1 MRHDKLGLQ
10 LELLLL
16 LTENRQWTV
25 DMICDHLDI
34 QKRNLYY
41 YLDFFKS
48 ANFGVQKRGG
58 YYYISRQ
65 SPFISRLCD
74 VVNFT
79 DSEAITLRHVL
90 DGADGNDLQVRSI
103 KKKLERFFDF
113 DIMEESRYNRH
124 QALMVRRI
132 YDAIYKERKI
142 IIRDYSSPN
151 SGSVTDRIV
160 EPFLLFNGSHDL
172 RAYELSSGV
181 NKTFRISRM
190 GDVEV
195 LEEEWGNKAKHRQMF
210 TDIFN
215 FSGEQPVTVKIL
227 LDQLSYNVL
236 IEEYPRAE
244 RFTHN
249 EIDDKHWLFTPSVC
263 SMLGIGRFVL
273 GLYDH
278 VKIIDSPELETYVHK
293 KLEEFVAK
301 DNSK

>member
-103 KKKLERFFDF
+103 KKKIERFFDF

-195 LEEEWGNKAKHRQMF
+195 LEEEWSNKAKHRQMF

-215 FSGEQPVTVKIL
+215 FSGEQPVTVNIL

-244 RFTHN
+244 RYTRN

-273 GLYDH
+273 GLFDH
-278 VKIIDSPELETYVHK
+278 VKIIDSPELEAYVHK
-293 KLEEFVAK
+293 KLMEFVAK

>member
-25 DMICDHLDI
+25 DMICEHLNI

-65 SPFISRLCD
+65 SPFVSKLCD

-79 DSEAITLRHVL
+79 DAEAVTLRHVL

-113 DIMEESRYNRH
+113 DIIEESRYNKH
-124 QALMVRRI
+124 QAIMVRRI

-142 IIRDYSSPN
+142 IIRNYSSPN
-151 SGSVTDRIV
+151 SSSVTDRQV

-195 LEEEWGNKAKHRQMF
+195 LEESWSNKSKHRQMF

-215 FSGEQPVTVKIL
+215 FSGEQPVTVKLL

-244 RFTHN
+244 RYTHN
-249 EIDDKHWLFTPSVC
+249 EIDDKHWLFAPSVC

-278 VKIIDSPELETYVHK
+278 IKIIDSPELEAYVHK
-293 KLEEFVAK
+293 KLEEFIAK
-301 DNSK
+301 D